1 MFNEKLLLKSLVSP
15 ALHRIPSYRT
25 AIYHAPQ
32 QKNKKRNAA
41 GLWKTHRWYIFSA
54 ESTDKLSDGE
64 SIRDTEPDREC
75 DRCLP

>member
-15 ALHRIPSYRT
+15 AFHCVPSYPT
-25 AIYHAPQ
+25 AIYHTPQ
-32 QKNKKRNAA
+32 QKKQNAA
-41 GLWKTHRWYIFSA
+41 GLWNTHRWYIFSA
-54 ESTDKLSDGE
+54 ESTEKLSDGE